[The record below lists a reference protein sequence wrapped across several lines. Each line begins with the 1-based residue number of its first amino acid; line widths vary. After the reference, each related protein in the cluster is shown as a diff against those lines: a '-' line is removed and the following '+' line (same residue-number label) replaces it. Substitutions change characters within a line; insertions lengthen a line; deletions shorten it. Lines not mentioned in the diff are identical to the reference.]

1 MWGLPAGCGV
11 ETSRPPDPLGALVN
25 VTVGL
30 STVLVAYAAIVIGS
44 VVYQWTAPAAD
55 APVPTLKGERLLWAV
70 TAAAAVIAIG
80 SFVASGINSEMPV
93 EPHPSSTSLP
103 RDGS

>member
-25 VTVGL
+25 ITVDL
-30 STVLVAYAAIVIGS
+30 STVLVACAAIVIGS

-55 APVPTLKGERLLWAV
+55 APVPTPKG
-70 TAAAAVIAIG
+70 
-80 SFVASGINSEMPV
+80 SGCSG
-93 EPHPSSTSLP
+93 
-103 RDGS
+103 R